1 MATGEAFLEKIIFL
15 ALALYI
21 EGAVFPG
28 AVLSM
33 ITASFGTTAV
43 GLALAPLFQYVVPLV
58 AIVATV
64 ILFVKSVTD
73 G

>member
-1 MATGEAFLEKIIFL
+1 MDGIAFLERIIYL

-21 EGAVFPG
+21 EGAIFPG
-28 AVLSM
+28 AILSM
-33 ITASFGTTAV
+33 ITASFGTSAF

-64 ILFVKSVTD
+64 ILFVRSVSS